1 MKTIIAGS
9 RFEEKPKI
17 IEARYA
23 ELLDAMADFE
33 LFGTITQ
40 VVSGTARGV
49 DRLGERW
56 AREHGIRVARFPA
69 DWLNH
74 GTSAGFRRNQEMAN
88 YADALIALWDG
99 QSRGTANM
107 IDLARRRGLL
117 VFVAYMHA

>member
-23 ELLDAMADFE
+23 ELLDAVTDFE
-33 LFGTITQ
+33 LFGTVTQ

-56 AREHGIRVARFPA
+56 AREHGIRVTRFQP

-74 GTSAGFRRNQEMAN
+74 GKSAGFRRNQEMAD

-99 QSRGTANM
+99 QSRGTAKT
-107 IDLARRRGLL
+107 
-117 VFVAYMHA
+117 